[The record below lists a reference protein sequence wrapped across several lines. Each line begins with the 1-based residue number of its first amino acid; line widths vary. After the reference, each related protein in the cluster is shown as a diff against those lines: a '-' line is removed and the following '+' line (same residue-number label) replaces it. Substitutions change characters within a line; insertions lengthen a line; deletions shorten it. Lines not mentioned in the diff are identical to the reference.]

1 MELDKQTIKKIIGL
15 ISFAILLSWGLKNTE
30 FIKRLIALALGLLQ
44 PFLIGGVIAFVVNV
58 PMRALENACFIKP
71 YQKRLAAQAAA
82 KPAGKGSTVPAKPPI
97 WYRAKRPLSLILSL
111 LLVIGIIGVGT
122 LIVVPETV
130 SSFSSIVNNLRNFPL
145 MLNQWA
151 QELMDWMPQ
160 AAVWLEELNLNLD
173 LTSIDWREIITQV
186 VNFLQN
192 GAGNVLNTTFTVASG
207 IFNGIVTGFLAIV
220 FSFYLLMNKEKLGSQ
235 TKQLLYALLKEPHA
249 DYLVRVGQMTNR
261 TFSKFLSGQ
270 CVEAVILAT
279 LFFVSMSIL
288 RFPYAMIIS
297 TLIAFTALIPIF
309 GAFIGCVVGAF
320 LILLVDPVRAFWF
333 VVLFLFLQ
341 QFEGNLIYPK
351 VVGSTIGLP
360 GVWVMTAVTIF
371 SNLFGILGII
381 LGTPIAA
388 VLYTVMRRVTTNR
401 LAARGLSNA
410 DLEPGKY
417 PYLENSHYAAGYS
430 KGRPLCAPVLE
441 RAAKKKEQGKKPL
454 FLKFKTS
461 KKK

>member
-82 KPAGKGSTVPAKPPI
+82 KPAGKGAAKAPDKVPF

-341 QFEGNLIYPK
+341 QFEGNIIYPR
-351 VVGSTIGLP
+351 VVGSSVGLP
-360 GVWVMTAVTIF
+360 SMWVLVAVTLGGSMMGVLGMLVYIPMF
-371 SNLFGILGII
+371 S
-381 LGTPIAA
+381 
-388 VLYTVMRRVTTNR
+388 VLYR
-401 LAARGLSNA
+401 LIREAVSDRL
-410 DLEPGKY
+410 KT
-417 PYLENSHYAAGYS
+417 
-430 KGRPLCAPVLE
+430 KQVPVE
-441 RAAKKKEQGKKPL
+441 
-454 FLKFKTS
+454 KFRS
-461 KKK
+461 

>member
-1 MELDKQTIKKIIGL
+1 MDKQTIKKIIGL

-30 FIKRLIALALGLLQ
+30 FIKSLIALALGLLQ

-58 PMRALENACFIKP
+58 PMRALENTCFIKP

-82 KPAGKGSTVPAKPPI
+82 KPAGKGSKVPAKPPI

-122 LIVVPETV
+122 LIVVPETI

-145 MLNQWA
+145 MLNQWLE
-151 QELMDWMPQ
+151 ELMNWMPQ
-160 AAVWLEELNLNLD
+160 AAGWLEELTLDLD

-235 TKQLLYALLKEPHA
+235 AKQLLYALLKEPHA

-297 TLIAFTALIPIF
+297 TLIAFTALIPVF

-341 QFEGNLIYPK
+341 QFEGNIIYPR
-351 VVGSTIGLP
+351 VVGSSVGLP
-360 GVWVMTAVTIF
+360 SMWVLVAVTLGGSMMGVLGMLVYIPMF
-371 SNLFGILGII
+371 SVFYRLIRE
-381 LGTPIAA
+381 A
-388 VLYTVMRRVTTNR
+388 VSDR
-401 LAARGLSNA
+401 LKA
-410 DLEPGKY
+410 KQV
-417 PYLENSHYAAGYS
+417 
-430 KGRPLCAPVLE
+430 PVE
-441 RAAKKKEQGKKPL
+441 
-454 FLKFKTS
+454 KFRS
-461 KKK
+461 

>member
-30 FIKRLIALALGLLQ
+30 FIKSLIALALGLLQ

-58 PMRALENACFIKP
+58 PMRALENTCFIKP

-82 KPAGKGSTVPAKPPI
+82 KPTGKGAAKALDKVPF

-111 LLVIGIIGVGT
+111 LLVLGVIGVGT

-151 QELMDWMPQ
+151 QELMNWMPQ

-297 TLIAFTALIPIF
+297 TLIAFTALIPVF

-341 QFEGNLIYPK
+341 QFEGNIIYPR
-351 VVGSTIGLP
+351 VVGSSVGLP
-360 GVWVMTAVTIF
+360 SMWVLVAVTLGGSMMGVLGMLVYIPMF
-371 SNLFGILGII
+371 S
-381 LGTPIAA
+381 
-388 VLYTVMRRVTTNR
+388 VLYRLIRDAVSNR
-401 LAARGLSNA
+401 LETKQIPA
-410 DLEPGKY
+410 E
-417 PYLENSHYAAGYS
+417 
-430 KGRPLCAPVLE
+430 
-441 RAAKKKEQGKKPL
+441 
-454 FLKFKTS
+454 KFRS
-461 KKK
+461 

>member
-30 FIKRLIALALGLLQ
+30 FIKSLIALTLGLLQ

-297 TLIAFTALIPIF
+297 TLIAFTALIPVF

-341 QFEGNLIYPK
+341 QFEGNIIYPR
-351 VVGSTIGLP
+351 VVGSSVGLP
-360 GVWVMTAVTIF
+360 SMWVLVAVTLGGSMMGVLGMLVYIPMF
-371 SNLFGILGII
+371 S
-381 LGTPIAA
+381 
-388 VLYTVMRRVTTNR
+388 VLYRLIREAVSNR
-401 LAARGLSNA
+401 LETKQIPA
-410 DLEPGKY
+410 E
-417 PYLENSHYAAGYS
+417 
-430 KGRPLCAPVLE
+430 
-441 RAAKKKEQGKKPL
+441 
-454 FLKFKTS
+454 KFRS
-461 KKK
+461 

>member
-15 ISFAILLSWGLKNTE
+15 ISFAILLSWGLKNAE
-30 FIKRLIALALGLLQ
+30 FIKSLIALALGLLQ

-58 PMRALENACFIKP
+58 PMRALENTCFIKP

-82 KPAGKGSTVPAKPPI
+82 KPTGKGAAKAPDKVPF

-111 LLVIGIIGVGT
+111 LLVLGVIGVGT

-151 QELMDWMPQ
+151 QELMNWMPQ

-297 TLIAFTALIPIF
+297 TLIAFTALIPVF

-341 QFEGNLIYPK
+341 QFEGNIIYPR
-351 VVGSTIGLP
+351 VVGSSVGLP
-360 GVWVMTAVTIF
+360 SMWVLVAVTLGGSMMGVLGMLVYIPMF
-371 SNLFGILGII
+371 S
-381 LGTPIAA
+381 
-388 VLYTVMRRVTTNR
+388 VLYRLIREAVSNR
-401 LAARGLSNA
+401 LETKQIPA
-410 DLEPGKY
+410 E
-417 PYLENSHYAAGYS
+417 
-430 KGRPLCAPVLE
+430 
-441 RAAKKKEQGKKPL
+441 
-454 FLKFKTS
+454 KFRS
-461 KKK
+461 

>member
-30 FIKRLIALALGLLQ
+30 FIKSLIALALGLLQ

-58 PMRALENACFIKP
+58 PMRALENTCFIKP

-82 KPAGKGSTVPAKPPI
+82 KPTGKGAAKAPDKVPF

-111 LLVIGIIGVGT
+111 LLVLGVIGVGT

-145 MLNQWA
+145 MLNQWLE
-151 QELMDWMPQ
+151 ELMNWMPQ

-297 TLIAFTALIPIF
+297 TLIAFTALIPVF

-341 QFEGNLIYPK
+341 QFEGNIIYPR
-351 VVGSTIGLP
+351 VVGSSVGLP
-360 GVWVMTAVTIF
+360 SMWVLVAVTLGGSMMGVLGMLVYIPMF
-371 SNLFGILGII
+371 S
-381 LGTPIAA
+381 
-388 VLYTVMRRVTTNR
+388 VLYRLIREAVSNR
-401 LAARGLSNA
+401 LETKQIPA
-410 DLEPGKY
+410 E
-417 PYLENSHYAAGYS
+417 
-430 KGRPLCAPVLE
+430 
-441 RAAKKKEQGKKPL
+441 
-454 FLKFKTS
+454 KFRS
-461 KKK
+461 

>member
-30 FIKRLIALALGLLQ
+30 FIKSLIALALGLLQ

-58 PMRALENACFIKP
+58 PMRALENTCFIKP

-82 KPAGKGSTVPAKPPI
+82 KPTGKVAAKAPDKVPF

-111 LLVIGIIGVGT
+111 LLVLGVIGVGT

-151 QELMDWMPQ
+151 EELMNWMPQ

-297 TLIAFTALIPIF
+297 TLIAFTALIPVF

-341 QFEGNLIYPK
+341 QFEGNIIYPR
-351 VVGSTIGLP
+351 VVGSSVGLP
-360 GVWVMTAVTIF
+360 SMWVLVAVTLGGSMMGVLGMLVYIPMF
-371 SNLFGILGII
+371 S
-381 LGTPIAA
+381 
-388 VLYTVMRRVTTNR
+388 VLYRLIREAVSNR
-401 LAARGLSNA
+401 LETKQIPA
-410 DLEPGKY
+410 E
-417 PYLENSHYAAGYS
+417 
-430 KGRPLCAPVLE
+430 
-441 RAAKKKEQGKKPL
+441 
-454 FLKFKTS
+454 KFRS
-461 KKK
+461 

>member
-111 LLVIGIIGVGT
+111 LLVLGVIGVGT

-341 QFEGNLIYPK
+341 QFEGNIIYPR
-351 VVGSTIGLP
+351 VVGSSVGLP
-360 GVWVMTAVTIF
+360 SMWVLVAVTLGGSMMGVLGMLVYIPMF
-371 SNLFGILGII
+371 SVFYRLIRE
-381 LGTPIAA
+381 A
-388 VLYTVMRRVTTNR
+388 VSDR
-401 LAARGLSNA
+401 L
-410 DLEPGKY
+410 K
-417 PYLENSHYAAGYS
+417 
-430 KGRPLCAPVLE
+430 
-441 RAAKKKEQGKKPL
+441 AKQVPAE
-454 FLKFKTS
+454 KFRS
-461 KKK
+461 

>member
-30 FIKRLIALALGLLQ
+30 FIKSLIALALGLLQ

-58 PMRALENACFIKP
+58 PMRALENTCFIKP

-82 KPAGKGSTVPAKPPI
+82 KPTGKGAAKAPDKVPF

-111 LLVIGIIGVGT
+111 LLVLGVIGVGT

-151 QELMDWMPQ
+151 QELMNWMPQ

-297 TLIAFTALIPIF
+297 TLIAFTALIPVF
-309 GAFIGCVVGAF
+309 GAFIG

-341 QFEGNLIYPK
+341 QFEGNIIYPR
-351 VVGSTIGLP
+351 VVGSSVGLP
-360 GVWVMTAVTIF
+360 SMWVLVAVTLGGSMMGVLGMLVYIPMF
-371 SNLFGILGII
+371 S
-381 LGTPIAA
+381 
-388 VLYTVMRRVTTNR
+388 VLYRLIREAVSNR
-401 LAARGLSNA
+401 LETKQIPA
-410 DLEPGKY
+410 E
-417 PYLENSHYAAGYS
+417 
-430 KGRPLCAPVLE
+430 
-441 RAAKKKEQGKKPL
+441 
-454 FLKFKTS
+454 KFRS
-461 KKK
+461 

>member
-30 FIKRLIALALGLLQ
+30 FIKSLIALALGLLQ

-82 KPAGKGSTVPAKPPI
+82 KPTGKGAAKAPDKVPF

-111 LLVIGIIGVGT
+111 LLVLGVIGVGT

-145 MLNQWA
+145 MLNQWLE
-151 QELMDWMPQ
+151 ELMNWMPQ

-297 TLIAFTALIPIF
+297 TLIAFTALIPVF

-341 QFEGNLIYPK
+341 QFEGNIIYPR
-351 VVGSTIGLP
+351 VVGSSVGLP
-360 GVWVMTAVTIF
+360 SMWVLVAVTLGGSMMGVLGMLVYIPMF
-371 SNLFGILGII
+371 S
-381 LGTPIAA
+381 
-388 VLYTVMRRVTTNR
+388 VLYRLIREAVSNR
-401 LAARGLSNA
+401 LETKQIPA
-410 DLEPGKY
+410 E
-417 PYLENSHYAAGYS
+417 
-430 KGRPLCAPVLE
+430 
-441 RAAKKKEQGKKPL
+441 
-454 FLKFKTS
+454 KFRS
-461 KKK
+461 

>member
-30 FIKRLIALALGLLQ
+30 FIKSLIALALGLLQ

-58 PMRALENACFIKP
+58 PMRALENTCFIKP

-82 KPAGKGSTVPAKPPI
+82 KPTGKGAATAPDKVPF

-111 LLVIGIIGVGT
+111 LLVLGVIGVGT

-145 MLNQWA
+145 MLNQWLE
-151 QELMDWMPQ
+151 ELMNWMPQ

-220 FSFYLLMNKEKLGSQ
+220 FSFYLLMNKEKLGNQ

-297 TLIAFTALIPIF
+297 TLIAFTALIPVF

-341 QFEGNLIYPK
+341 QFEGNIIYPR
-351 VVGSTIGLP
+351 VVGSSVGLP
-360 GVWVMTAVTIF
+360 SMWVLVAVTLGGSMMGVLGMLVYIPMF
-371 SNLFGILGII
+371 S
-381 LGTPIAA
+381 
-388 VLYTVMRRVTTNR
+388 VLYRLIREAVSNR
-401 LAARGLSNA
+401 LETKQIPA
-410 DLEPGKY
+410 E
-417 PYLENSHYAAGYS
+417 
-430 KGRPLCAPVLE
+430 
-441 RAAKKKEQGKKPL
+441 
-454 FLKFKTS
+454 KFRS
-461 KKK
+461 

>member
-1 MELDKQTIKKIIGL
+1 MELDKHTIKKIIGL

-30 FIKRLIALALGLLQ
+30 FIKSLIALALGLLQ

-82 KPAGKGSTVPAKPPI
+82 KPTGKGAAKAPDKVPF

-111 LLVIGIIGVGT
+111 LLVLGVIGVGT

-145 MLNQWA
+145 MLNQWL
-151 QELMDWMPQ
+151 EKLMNWMPQ

-297 TLIAFTALIPIF
+297 TLIAFTALIPVF

-320 LILLVDPVRAFWF
+320 LILLVDPVHAFWF

-341 QFEGNLIYPK
+341 QFEGNIIYPR
-351 VVGSTIGLP
+351 VVGSSVGLP
-360 GVWVMTAVTIF
+360 SMWVLVAVTLGGSMMGVLGMLVYIPMF
-371 SNLFGILGII
+371 S
-381 LGTPIAA
+381 
-388 VLYTVMRRVTTNR
+388 VLYRLIREAVSNR
-401 LAARGLSNA
+401 LETKQIPA
-410 DLEPGKY
+410 E
-417 PYLENSHYAAGYS
+417 
-430 KGRPLCAPVLE
+430 
-441 RAAKKKEQGKKPL
+441 
-454 FLKFKTS
+454 KFRS
-461 KKK
+461 

>member
-30 FIKRLIALALGLLQ
+30 FIKSLIALALGLLQ

-58 PMRALENACFIKP
+58 PMRALENTCFIKP

-82 KPAGKGSTVPAKPPI
+82 KPTGKGAAKAPDKVPF

-111 LLVIGIIGVGT
+111 LLVLGVIGVGT

-151 QELMDWMPQ
+151 QELMNWMPQ

-297 TLIAFTALIPIF
+297 TLIAFTALIPVF

-341 QFEGNLIYPK
+341 QFEGNIIYPR
-351 VVGSTIGLP
+351 VVGSSVGLP
-360 GVWVMTAVTIF
+360 SMRVLVAVTLGGSMMGVLGMLVYIPMF
-371 SNLFGILGII
+371 S
-381 LGTPIAA
+381 
-388 VLYTVMRRVTTNR
+388 VLYRLIREAVSNR
-401 LAARGLSNA
+401 LETKQIPA
-410 DLEPGKY
+410 E
-417 PYLENSHYAAGYS
+417 
-430 KGRPLCAPVLE
+430 
-441 RAAKKKEQGKKPL
+441 
-454 FLKFKTS
+454 KFRS
-461 KKK
+461 

>member
-82 KPAGKGSTVPAKPPI
+82 KPTGKGSTVPAKPPI

-341 QFEGNLIYPK
+341 QFEGNIIYPR
-351 VVGSTIGLP
+351 VVGSSVGLP
-360 GVWVMTAVTIF
+360 SMWVLVAVTLGGSMMGVLGMLVYIPMF
-371 SNLFGILGII
+371 SVFYRLIRE
-381 LGTPIAA
+381 A
-388 VLYTVMRRVTTNR
+388 VSDR
-401 LAARGLSNA
+401 L
-410 DLEPGKY
+410 K
-417 PYLENSHYAAGYS
+417 
-430 KGRPLCAPVLE
+430 
-441 RAAKKKEQGKKPL
+441 AKQVPAE
-454 FLKFKTS
+454 KFRS
-461 KKK
+461 

>member
-111 LLVIGIIGVGT
+111 LLVLGVIGVGT

-297 TLIAFTALIPIF
+297 TLIAFTALIPVF

-341 QFEGNLIYPK
+341 QFEGNIIYPR
-351 VVGSTIGLP
+351 VVGSSVGLP
-360 GVWVMTAVTIF
+360 SMWVLVAVTLGGSMMGVLGMLVDIPMF
-371 SNLFGILGII
+371 SVFYRLIRE
-381 LGTPIAA
+381 A
-388 VLYTVMRRVTTNR
+388 VSDR
-401 LAARGLSNA
+401 L
-410 DLEPGKY
+410 K
-417 PYLENSHYAAGYS
+417 
-430 KGRPLCAPVLE
+430 
-441 RAAKKKEQGKKPL
+441 AKQVPAE
-454 FLKFKTS
+454 KFRS
-461 KKK
+461 

>member
-30 FIKRLIALALGLLQ
+30 FIKSLIALALGLIQ

-58 PMRALENACFIKP
+58 PMRALENTCFIKP

-82 KPAGKGSTVPAKPPI
+82 KPTGKGAAKAPDKVPF

-111 LLVIGIIGVGT
+111 LLVLGVIGVGT

-151 QELMDWMPQ
+151 QELMNWMPQ

-297 TLIAFTALIPIF
+297 TLIAFTALIPVF

-341 QFEGNLIYPK
+341 QFEGNIIYPR
-351 VVGSTIGLP
+351 VVGSSVGLP
-360 GVWVMTAVTIF
+360 SMWVLVAVTLGGSMMGVLGMLVYIPMF
-371 SNLFGILGII
+371 SVFYRLIRE
-381 LGTPIAA
+381 A
-388 VLYTVMRRVTTNR
+388 VSDR
-401 LAARGLSNA
+401 L
-410 DLEPGKY
+410 K
-417 PYLENSHYAAGYS
+417 
-430 KGRPLCAPVLE
+430 
-441 RAAKKKEQGKKPL
+441 AKQVPAE
-454 FLKFKTS
+454 KFRS
-461 KKK
+461 

>member
-30 FIKRLIALALGLLQ
+30 FIKSLIALALGLLQ

-58 PMRALENACFIKP
+58 PMRALENTCFIKP

-82 KPAGKGSTVPAKPPI
+82 KPTGKGAAKAPDKVPF
-97 WYRAKRPLSLILSL
+97 WYRAKRRLSLILSL
-111 LLVIGIIGVGT
+111 LLVLGVIGVGT

-145 MLNQWA
+145 MLNQWLE
-151 QELMDWMPQ
+151 ELMNWMPQ

-297 TLIAFTALIPIF
+297 TLIAFTALIPVF

-341 QFEGNLIYPK
+341 QFEGNIIYPR
-351 VVGSTIGLP
+351 VVGSSVGLP
-360 GVWVMTAVTIF
+360 SMWVLVAVTLGGSMMGVLGMLVYIPMF
-371 SNLFGILGII
+371 S
-381 LGTPIAA
+381 
-388 VLYTVMRRVTTNR
+388 VLYRLIREAVSNR
-401 LAARGLSNA
+401 LETKQIPA
-410 DLEPGKY
+410 E
-417 PYLENSHYAAGYS
+417 
-430 KGRPLCAPVLE
+430 
-441 RAAKKKEQGKKPL
+441 
-454 FLKFKTS
+454 KFRS
-461 KKK
+461 

>member
-1 MELDKQTIKKIIGL
+1 MELNKQTIKKIIGL

-30 FIKRLIALALGLLQ
+30 FIKSLIALALGLLQ

-58 PMRALENACFIKP
+58 PMRALENTCFIKP

-82 KPAGKGSTVPAKPPI
+82 KPAGKGSAVPAKPPI

-122 LIVVPETV
+122 LIVVPETI

-145 MLNQWA
+145 MLNQWLE
-151 QELMDWMPQ
+151 ELMNWMPQ
-160 AAVWLEELNLNLD
+160 AAGWLEELTLDLD

-235 TKQLLYALLKEPHA
+235 AKQLLYALLKEPHA

-297 TLIAFTALIPIF
+297 TLIAFTALIPVF

-341 QFEGNLIYPK
+341 QFEGNIIYPR
-351 VVGSTIGLP
+351 VVGSSVGLP
-360 GVWVMTAVTIF
+360 SMWVLVAVTLGGSMMGVLGMLVYIPMF
-371 SNLFGILGII
+371 S
-381 LGTPIAA
+381 
-388 VLYTVMRRVTTNR
+388 VLYR
-401 LAARGLSNA
+401 LIREAVSDRLKA
-410 DLEPGKY
+410 KQV
-417 PYLENSHYAAGYS
+417 
-430 KGRPLCAPVLE
+430 PVE
-441 RAAKKKEQGKKPL
+441 
-454 FLKFKTS
+454 KFRS
-461 KKK
+461 

>member
-173 LTSIDWREIITQV
+173 LTSIDWREIISQV

-341 QFEGNLIYPK
+341 QFEGNIIYPR
-351 VVGSTIGLP
+351 VVGSSVGLP
-360 GVWVMTAVTIF
+360 SMWVLVAVTLGGSMMGVLGMLVYIPMF
-371 SNLFGILGII
+371 SVFYRLIRE
-381 LGTPIAA
+381 A
-388 VLYTVMRRVTTNR
+388 VSDR
-401 LAARGLSNA
+401 L
-410 DLEPGKY
+410 K
-417 PYLENSHYAAGYS
+417 
-430 KGRPLCAPVLE
+430 
-441 RAAKKKEQGKKPL
+441 AKQVPAE
-454 FLKFKTS
+454 KFRS
-461 KKK
+461 

>member
-30 FIKRLIALALGLLQ
+30 FIKSLIALALGLLQ

-58 PMRALENACFIKP
+58 PMRALENTCFIKP

-82 KPAGKGSTVPAKPPI
+82 KPTGKGAAKAPDKVPF

-111 LLVIGIIGVGT
+111 LLVLGVIGVGT

-145 MLNQWA
+145 MLNQWLE
-151 QELMDWMPQ
+151 ELMNWMPQ

-235 TKQLLYALLKEPHA
+235 TKQLLYALLTEPHA

-297 TLIAFTALIPIF
+297 TLIAFTALIPVF

-341 QFEGNLIYPK
+341 QFEGNIIYPR
-351 VVGSTIGLP
+351 VVGSSVGLP
-360 GVWVMTAVTIF
+360 SMWVLVAVTLGGSMMGVLGMLVYIPMF
-371 SNLFGILGII
+371 S
-381 LGTPIAA
+381 
-388 VLYTVMRRVTTNR
+388 VLYRLIREAVSNR
-401 LAARGLSNA
+401 LETKQIPA
-410 DLEPGKY
+410 E
-417 PYLENSHYAAGYS
+417 
-430 KGRPLCAPVLE
+430 
-441 RAAKKKEQGKKPL
+441 
-454 FLKFKTS
+454 KFRS
-461 KKK
+461 

>member
-82 KPAGKGSTVPAKPPI
+82 KPAGKGRTVPAKPPI

-341 QFEGNLIYPK
+341 QFEGNIIYPR
-351 VVGSTIGLP
+351 VVGSSVGLP
-360 GVWVMTAVTIF
+360 SMWVLVAVTLGGSMMGVLGMLVYIPMF
-371 SNLFGILGII
+371 S
-381 LGTPIAA
+381 
-388 VLYTVMRRVTTNR
+388 VLYR
-401 LAARGLSNA
+401 LIREAVSDRL
-410 DLEPGKY
+410 KT
-417 PYLENSHYAAGYS
+417 
-430 KGRPLCAPVLE
+430 KQVPVE
-441 RAAKKKEQGKKPL
+441 
-454 FLKFKTS
+454 KFRS
-461 KKK
+461 

>member
-82 KPAGKGSTVPAKPPI
+82 KPTGKGSTVPAKPPI

-297 TLIAFTALIPIF
+297 TLIAFTALIPVF

-341 QFEGNLIYPK
+341 QFEGNIIYPR
-351 VVGSTIGLP
+351 VVGSSVGLP
-360 GVWVMTAVTIF
+360 SMWVLVAVTLGGSMMGVLGMLVYIPMF
-371 SNLFGILGII
+371 SVFYRLIRE
-381 LGTPIAA
+381 A
-388 VLYTVMRRVTTNR
+388 VSDR
-401 LAARGLSNA
+401 L
-410 DLEPGKY
+410 K
-417 PYLENSHYAAGYS
+417 
-430 KGRPLCAPVLE
+430 
-441 RAAKKKEQGKKPL
+441 AKQVPAE
-454 FLKFKTS
+454 KFRS
-461 KKK
+461 

>member
-82 KPAGKGSTVPAKPPI
+82 KPADKGSTVPAKPPI

-341 QFEGNLIYPK
+341 QFEGNIIYPR
-351 VVGSTIGLP
+351 VVGSSVGLP
-360 GVWVMTAVTIF
+360 SMWVLVAVTLGGSMMGVLGMLVYIPMF
-371 SNLFGILGII
+371 S
-381 LGTPIAA
+381 
-388 VLYTVMRRVTTNR
+388 VLYRLIREAVSNR
-401 LAARGLSNA
+401 LETKQIPA
-410 DLEPGKY
+410 E
-417 PYLENSHYAAGYS
+417 
-430 KGRPLCAPVLE
+430 
-441 RAAKKKEQGKKPL
+441 
-454 FLKFKTS
+454 KFRS
-461 KKK
+461 

>member
-30 FIKRLIALALGLLQ
+30 FIKSLIALALGLLQ

-58 PMRALENACFIKP
+58 PMRALENTCFIKP

-82 KPAGKGSTVPAKPPI
+82 KPTGKGAAKAPDKVPF

-111 LLVIGIIGVGT
+111 LLVLGVIGVGT

-145 MLNQWA
+145 MLNQWLE
-151 QELMDWMPQ
+151 ELMNWMPQ

-341 QFEGNLIYPK
+341 QFEGNIIYPR
-351 VVGSTIGLP
+351 VVGSSVGLP
-360 GVWVMTAVTIF
+360 SMWVLVAVTLGGSMMGVLGMLVYIPMF
-371 SNLFGILGII
+371 S
-381 LGTPIAA
+381 
-388 VLYTVMRRVTTNR
+388 VLYR
-401 LAARGLSNA
+401 LIREAVSDRL
-410 DLEPGKY
+410 KT
-417 PYLENSHYAAGYS
+417 
-430 KGRPLCAPVLE
+430 KQVPVE
-441 RAAKKKEQGKKPL
+441 
-454 FLKFKTS
+454 KFRS
-461 KKK
+461 

>member
-30 FIKRLIALALGLLQ
+30 FIKSLIALALGLLQ

-58 PMRALENACFIKP
+58 PMRALENTCFIKP

-82 KPAGKGSTVPAKPPI
+82 KPTGKGAAKAPDKVPF

-111 LLVIGIIGVGT
+111 LLVLGVIGVGT

-151 QELMDWMPQ
+151 QELMNWMPQ

-288 RFPYAMIIS
+288 RFPYTMIIS
-297 TLIAFTALIPIF
+297 TLIAFTALIPVF

-341 QFEGNLIYPK
+341 QFEGNIIYPR
-351 VVGSTIGLP
+351 VVGSSVGLP
-360 GVWVMTAVTIF
+360 SMWVLVAVTLGGSMMGVLGMLVYIPMF
-371 SNLFGILGII
+371 S
-381 LGTPIAA
+381 
-388 VLYTVMRRVTTNR
+388 VLYRLIREAVSNR
-401 LAARGLSNA
+401 LETKQIPA
-410 DLEPGKY
+410 E
-417 PYLENSHYAAGYS
+417 
-430 KGRPLCAPVLE
+430 
-441 RAAKKKEQGKKPL
+441 
-454 FLKFKTS
+454 KFRS
-461 KKK
+461 

>member
-30 FIKRLIALALGLLQ
+30 FIKSLIALALGLLQ

-58 PMRALENACFIKP
+58 PMRALENTCFIKP

-82 KPAGKGSTVPAKPPI
+82 KPTGKGAAKAPDKVPF

-111 LLVIGIIGVGT
+111 LLVLGVIGVGT

-145 MLNQWA
+145 MLNQWLE
-151 QELMDWMPQ
+151 ELMNWMPQ

-192 GAGNVLNTTFTVASG
+192 GAGNVLNTTFMVASG

-309 GAFIGCVVGAF
+309 GAFIGCVIGAF

-341 QFEGNLIYPK
+341 QFEGNIIYPR
-351 VVGSTIGLP
+351 VVGSSVGLP
-360 GVWVMTAVTIF
+360 SMWVLVAVTLGGSMMGVLGMLVYIPMF
-371 SNLFGILGII
+371 SVFYRLIRE
-381 LGTPIAA
+381 A
-388 VLYTVMRRVTTNR
+388 VSDR
-401 LAARGLSNA
+401 L
-410 DLEPGKY
+410 K
-417 PYLENSHYAAGYS
+417 
-430 KGRPLCAPVLE
+430 
-441 RAAKKKEQGKKPL
+441 AKQVPAE
-454 FLKFKTS
+454 KFRS
-461 KKK
+461 

>member
-30 FIKRLIALALGLLQ
+30 FIKSLIALALGLLQ
-44 PFLIGGVIAFVVNV
+44 PFLVGGVIAFVVNV
-58 PMRALENACFIKP
+58 PMRALENTCFIKP
-71 YQKRLAAQAAA
+71 YKKRLAAQAAA
-82 KPAGKGSTVPAKPPI
+82 KPAGKGSVVPAKPPI

-111 LLVIGIIGVGT
+111 LLVVAIIGVGS
-122 LIVVPETV
+122 LIIVPEMVT
-130 SSFSSIVNNLRNFPL
+130 SFSSIVNNLRNFPL

-160 AAVWLEELNLNLD
+160 AAVWLEDLNLGLN
-173 LTSIDWREIITQV
+173 LTSIDWKELITQV

-192 GAGNVLNTTFTVASG
+192 GAGNVLNTTFSVATG

-235 TKQLLYALLKEPHA
+235 AKQLLYALLKEPHA

-261 TFSKFLSGQ
+261 IFSKFLSGQ
-270 CVEAVILAT
+270 CVEAVILAM
-279 LFFVSMSIL
+279 LFFISMSIL

-297 TLIAFTALIPIF
+297 TLIAFTALIPVF

-341 QFEGNLIYPK
+341 QFEGNIIYPR
-351 VVGSTIGLP
+351 VVGSSVGLP
-360 GVWVMTAVTIF
+360 SMWVLVAVTLGGSMMGVLGMLIYIPMF
-371 SNLFGILGII
+371 S
-381 LGTPIAA
+381 
-388 VLYTVMRRVTTNR
+388 VLYRLIREAVSNR
-401 LAARGLSNA
+401 LKA
-410 DLEPGKY
+410 KQV
-417 PYLENSHYAAGYS
+417 
-430 KGRPLCAPVLE
+430 PVE
-441 RAAKKKEQGKKPL
+441 
-454 FLKFKTS
+454 KFRS
-461 KKK
+461 

>member
-58 PMRALENACFIKP
+58 PMRALENTCFIKP

-82 KPAGKGSTVPAKPPI
+82 KPAGKGITVPAKPPI

-341 QFEGNLIYPK
+341 QFEGNIIYPR
-351 VVGSTIGLP
+351 VVGSSVGLP
-360 GVWVMTAVTIF
+360 SMWVLVAVTLGGSMMGVLGMLVYIPMF
-371 SNLFGILGII
+371 S
-381 LGTPIAA
+381 
-388 VLYTVMRRVTTNR
+388 VLYR
-401 LAARGLSNA
+401 LIREAVSDRL
-410 DLEPGKY
+410 KT
-417 PYLENSHYAAGYS
+417 
-430 KGRPLCAPVLE
+430 KQVPVE
-441 RAAKKKEQGKKPL
+441 
-454 FLKFKTS
+454 KFRS
-461 KKK
+461 

>member
-30 FIKRLIALALGLLQ
+30 FIKSLIALALGLLQ

-58 PMRALENACFIKP
+58 PMRALENTCFIKP

-82 KPAGKGSTVPAKPPI
+82 KPTGKGAAKAPDKVPF
-97 WYRAKRPLSLILSL
+97 WYRTKRPLSLILSL
-111 LLVIGIIGVGT
+111 LLVLGVIGVGT

-151 QELMDWMPQ
+151 QELMNWMPQ

-297 TLIAFTALIPIF
+297 TLIAFTALIPVF

-341 QFEGNLIYPK
+341 QFEGNIIYPR
-351 VVGSTIGLP
+351 VVGSSVGLP
-360 GVWVMTAVTIF
+360 SMWVLVAVTLGGSMMGVLGMLVYIPMF
-371 SNLFGILGII
+371 S
-381 LGTPIAA
+381 
-388 VLYTVMRRVTTNR
+388 VLYRLIREAVSNR
-401 LAARGLSNA
+401 LETKQIPA
-410 DLEPGKY
+410 E
-417 PYLENSHYAAGYS
+417 
-430 KGRPLCAPVLE
+430 
-441 RAAKKKEQGKKPL
+441 
-454 FLKFKTS
+454 KFRS
-461 KKK
+461 

>member
-30 FIKRLIALALGLLQ
+30 FIKSLIALALGLLQ

-58 PMRALENACFIKP
+58 PMRALENTCFIKP
-71 YQKRLAAQAAA
+71 YQKRLATQAAA
-82 KPAGKGSTVPAKPPI
+82 KPTGKGAAKALDKVPF

-111 LLVIGIIGVGT
+111 LLVLGVIGVGT

-151 QELMDWMPQ
+151 QELMNWMPQ

-297 TLIAFTALIPIF
+297 TLIAFTALIPVF

-341 QFEGNLIYPK
+341 QFEGNIIYPR
-351 VVGSTIGLP
+351 VVGSSVGLP
-360 GVWVMTAVTIF
+360 SMWVLVAVTLGGSMMGVLGMLVYIPMF
-371 SNLFGILGII
+371 S
-381 LGTPIAA
+381 
-388 VLYTVMRRVTTNR
+388 VLYRLIREAVSNR
-401 LAARGLSNA
+401 LETKQIPA
-410 DLEPGKY
+410 E
-417 PYLENSHYAAGYS
+417 
-430 KGRPLCAPVLE
+430 
-441 RAAKKKEQGKKPL
+441 
-454 FLKFKTS
+454 KFRS
-461 KKK
+461 

>member
-30 FIKRLIALALGLLQ
+30 FIKSLIALALGLLQ

-58 PMRALENACFIKP
+58 PMRALENTCFIKP

-82 KPAGKGSTVPAKPPI
+82 KPTGKGAAKAPDKVPF

-111 LLVIGIIGVGT
+111 LLVLGVIGVGT

-145 MLNQWA
+145 MLNQWLE
-151 QELMDWMPQ
+151 ELMNWMPQ
-160 AAVWLEELNLNLD
+160 AAVWLDELNLNLD

-297 TLIAFTALIPIF
+297 TLIAFTALIPVF

-341 QFEGNLIYPK
+341 QFEGNIIYPR
-351 VVGSTIGLP
+351 VVGSSVGLP
-360 GVWVMTAVTIF
+360 SMWVLVAVTLGGSMMGVLGMLVYIPMF
-371 SNLFGILGII
+371 S
-381 LGTPIAA
+381 
-388 VLYTVMRRVTTNR
+388 VLYRLIREAVSNR
-401 LAARGLSNA
+401 LETKQIPA
-410 DLEPGKY
+410 E
-417 PYLENSHYAAGYS
+417 
-430 KGRPLCAPVLE
+430 
-441 RAAKKKEQGKKPL
+441 
-454 FLKFKTS
+454 KFRS
-461 KKK
+461 

>member
-30 FIKRLIALALGLLQ
+30 FIKSLIALALGLLQ

-58 PMRALENACFIKP
+58 PMRALENTCFIKP

-82 KPAGKGSTVPAKPPI
+82 KPTGKGAAKALDKVPF

-111 LLVIGIIGVGT
+111 LLVLGVIGVGT

-151 QELMDWMPQ
+151 QELMNWMPQ

-297 TLIAFTALIPIF
+297 TLIAFTALIPVF

-341 QFEGNLIYPK
+341 QFEGNIIYPR
-351 VVGSTIGLP
+351 VVGSSVGLP
-360 GVWVMTAVTIF
+360 SMWVLVAVTLGGSMMGVLGMLVYIPMF
-371 SNLFGILGII
+371 S
-381 LGTPIAA
+381 
-388 VLYTVMRRVTTNR
+388 VLYRLIREAVSNR
-401 LAARGLSNA
+401 LETMQIPA
-410 DLEPGKY
+410 E
-417 PYLENSHYAAGYS
+417 
-430 KGRPLCAPVLE
+430 
-441 RAAKKKEQGKKPL
+441 
-454 FLKFKTS
+454 KFRS
-461 KKK
+461 

>member
-30 FIKRLIALALGLLQ
+30 FIKSLIALALGLLQ

-58 PMRALENACFIKP
+58 PMRALENTCFIKP
-71 YQKRLAAQAAA
+71 YHKRLAAQAAA
-82 KPAGKGSTVPAKPPI
+82 KPTGKGAAKAPDKVPF

-111 LLVIGIIGVGT
+111 LLVLGVIGVGT

-145 MLNQWA
+145 MLNQWLE
-151 QELMDWMPQ
+151 ELMNWMPQ

-297 TLIAFTALIPIF
+297 TLIAFTALIPVF

-341 QFEGNLIYPK
+341 QFEGNIIYPR
-351 VVGSTIGLP
+351 VVGSSVGLP
-360 GVWVMTAVTIF
+360 SMWVLVAVTLGGSMMGVLGMLVYIPMF
-371 SNLFGILGII
+371 S
-381 LGTPIAA
+381 
-388 VLYTVMRRVTTNR
+388 VLYRLIREAVSNR
-401 LAARGLSNA
+401 LETKQIPA
-410 DLEPGKY
+410 E
-417 PYLENSHYAAGYS
+417 
-430 KGRPLCAPVLE
+430 
-441 RAAKKKEQGKKPL
+441 
-454 FLKFKTS
+454 KFRS
-461 KKK
+461 

>member
-30 FIKRLIALALGLLQ
+30 FIKRRIALALGLLQ

-235 TKQLLYALLKEPHA
+235 AKQLLYALLKEPHA

-341 QFEGNLIYPK
+341 QFEGNIIYPR
-351 VVGSTIGLP
+351 VVGSSVGLP
-360 GVWVMTAVTIF
+360 SMWVLVAVTLGGSMMGVLGMLVYIPMF
-371 SNLFGILGII
+371 S
-381 LGTPIAA
+381 
-388 VLYTVMRRVTTNR
+388 VLYR
-401 LAARGLSNA
+401 LIREAVSDRL
-410 DLEPGKY
+410 KT
-417 PYLENSHYAAGYS
+417 
-430 KGRPLCAPVLE
+430 KQVPVE
-441 RAAKKKEQGKKPL
+441 
-454 FLKFKTS
+454 KFRS
-461 KKK
+461 

>member
-30 FIKRLIALALGLLQ
+30 FIKSLIALALGLLQ

-58 PMRALENACFIKP
+58 PMRALENTCFIKP

-82 KPAGKGSTVPAKPPI
+82 KPTGKGAAKALDKVPF

-111 LLVIGIIGVGT
+111 LLVLGVIGVGT

-151 QELMDWMPQ
+151 QELMNWMPQ

-297 TLIAFTALIPIF
+297 TLIAFTALIPVF

-341 QFEGNLIYPK
+341 QFEGNIIYPR
-351 VVGSTIGLP
+351 VVGSSVGLP
-360 GVWVMTAVTIF
+360 SMWVLVAVTLGGSMMGVLGMLVYIPMF
-371 SNLFGILGII
+371 SVFYRLIRE
-381 LGTPIAA
+381 A
-388 VLYTVMRRVTTNR
+388 VSDR
-401 LAARGLSNA
+401 L
-410 DLEPGKY
+410 K
-417 PYLENSHYAAGYS
+417 
-430 KGRPLCAPVLE
+430 
-441 RAAKKKEQGKKPL
+441 AKQVPAE
-454 FLKFKTS
+454 KFRS
-461 KKK
+461 

>member
-58 PMRALENACFIKP
+58 PMRALENTCFIKP

-97 WYRAKRPLSLILSL
+97 WYHAKRPLSLILSL

-341 QFEGNLIYPK
+341 QFEGNIIYPR
-351 VVGSTIGLP
+351 VVGSSVGLP
-360 GVWVMTAVTIF
+360 SMWVLVAVTLGGSMMGVLGMLVYIPMF
-371 SNLFGILGII
+371 S
-381 LGTPIAA
+381 
-388 VLYTVMRRVTTNR
+388 VLYR
-401 LAARGLSNA
+401 LIREAVSDRL
-410 DLEPGKY
+410 KT
-417 PYLENSHYAAGYS
+417 
-430 KGRPLCAPVLE
+430 KQVPVE
-441 RAAKKKEQGKKPL
+441 
-454 FLKFKTS
+454 KFRS
-461 KKK
+461 

>member
-30 FIKRLIALALGLLQ
+30 FIKSLIALALGLLQ

-58 PMRALENACFIKP
+58 PMRALENTCFIKP

-82 KPAGKGSTVPAKPPI
+82 KPTGKGAAKAPDKVPF

-111 LLVIGIIGVGT
+111 LLVLGVIGVGT

-151 QELMDWMPQ
+151 QELMNWMPQ

-207 IFNGIVTGFLAIV
+207 IFNGIVTGFFAIV

-297 TLIAFTALIPIF
+297 TLIAFTALIPVF

-341 QFEGNLIYPK
+341 QFEGNIIYPR
-351 VVGSTIGLP
+351 VVGSSVGLP
-360 GVWVMTAVTIF
+360 SMWVLVAVTLGGSMMGVLGMLVYIPMF
-371 SNLFGILGII
+371 S
-381 LGTPIAA
+381 
-388 VLYTVMRRVTTNR
+388 VLYRLIREAVSNR
-401 LAARGLSNA
+401 LETKQIPA
-410 DLEPGKY
+410 E
-417 PYLENSHYAAGYS
+417 
-430 KGRPLCAPVLE
+430 
-441 RAAKKKEQGKKPL
+441 
-454 FLKFKTS
+454 KFRS
-461 KKK
+461 